1 MTASRALVGGLLAL
15 LLGGAC
21 SHTRA
26 VTSPEHAS
34 NAENAD
40 AAQQE
45 PERPAHKKSR
55 LPPEEKGALPLTSS
69 PAGLLQPD
77 AAKTIQGRLVKG
89 GQLPDDK
96 QSGELDGPT
105 REALMAFQKAHDLPA
120 TGIPDDATVRKLGL
134 DPNAIFRKAAAP

>member
-1 MTASRALVGGLLAL
+1 VITSRWLVGGLTAL

-26 VTSPEHAS
+26 VTSPEHAAQ
-34 NAENAD
+34 AEKED
-40 AAQQE
+40 GAQKE

-69 PAGLLQPD
+69 PAGLLQPG
-77 AAKTIQGRLVKG
+77 AAETIQGRLVKG
-89 GQLPDDK
+89 GQLNDDQK
-96 QSGELDGPT
+96 SGRLDAPT
-105 REALMAFQKAHDLPA
+105 REALITFQKAHDLPA